1 MEVFT
6 DKLVAKIPST
16 CSGVVKEVNFAVDDV
31 CLVGHALLVI
41 ETTGDSSAASK
52 DPDTNS
58 EDEDKTMDDKPIK
71 GHDHVDISKAPPAQ
85 QSGPGK

>member
-16 CSGVVKEVNFAVDDV
+16 CAGVVKEVNFAVDDV

-41 ETTGDSSAASK
+41 ETTEDSSAASK
-52 DPDTNS
+52 ESDTNS

-71 GHDHVDISKAPPAQ
+71 GHDQVDIS
-85 QSGPGK
+85 